1 MSRRGRCHDHVLS
14 RRSIMQSTTGREYF
28 SLIHNLLLCFRL
40 ALSYTSVWSFI
51 SSSFPTQHRSVPPNR
66 PCSLLPL
73 FAMSHNVFPSPNY
86 GDRRSNES
94 YDEKA
99 TVDMIDRVET
109 ANTQGLQRTEAPE
122 LVRNMSPEERAHA
135 EKVLV
140 RKIDFR
146 LMPMLVLMYILN
158 YLDRNNIASARL
170 AGLETDLALTSS
182 QYETSVSILFV
193 GYLLMQSMSD
203 SEGLQQYI
211 F

>member
-1 MSRRGRCHDHVLS
+1 
-14 RRSIMQSTTGREYF
+14 
-28 SLIHNLLLCFRL
+28 
-40 ALSYTSVWSFI
+40 
-51 SSSFPTQHRSVPPNR
+51 
-66 PCSLLPL
+66 
-73 FAMSHNVFPSPNY
+73 MSHNVFPSPNY
-86 GDRRSNES
+86 GGRRSNES

-109 ANTQGLQRTEAPE
+109 ANTQGLQRMEAPE

-135 EKVLV
+135 EKMLV

-203 SEGLQQYI
+203 SQGLQQYI

>member
-1 MSRRGRCHDHVLS
+1 
-14 RRSIMQSTTGREYF
+14 
-28 SLIHNLLLCFRL
+28 
-40 ALSYTSVWSFI
+40 
-51 SSSFPTQHRSVPPNR
+51 
-66 PCSLLPL
+66 
-73 FAMSHNVFPSPNY
+73 MSHNVFTTPNY
-86 GDRRSNES
+86 GDRRSSEV

-99 TVDMIDRVET
+99 AVDMIDRVET
-109 ANTQGLQRTEAPE
+109 ANTTPGLTRAEAPE

-193 GYLLMQSMSD
+193 GYLLMQSKSGHHDFTEFHSD
-203 SEGLQQYI
+203 GTSPFQSFPQQNRQTCFVSPSSDVCLGCHLNLHSCRPKLRWTCSSQI
-211 F
+211 CAR

>member
-1 MSRRGRCHDHVLS
+1 
-14 RRSIMQSTTGREYF
+14 
-28 SLIHNLLLCFRL
+28 
-40 ALSYTSVWSFI
+40 
-51 SSSFPTQHRSVPPNR
+51 
-66 PCSLLPL
+66 
-73 FAMSHNVFPSPNY
+73 MSHNVFTTPNY
-86 GDRRSNES
+86 GDRRSSEV

-99 TVDMIDRVET
+99 AVDMLDRVET
-109 ANTQGLQRTEAPE
+109 ANTTPGLTRTEAPE

-193 GYLLMQSMSD
+193 GYLLMQSKSGCHGPTSFHAKD
-203 SEGLQQYI
+203 NSSFQSVSQQDWQTRSI
-211 F
+211 SPSGDVHLGSHLNMHSCR

>member
-1 MSRRGRCHDHVLS
+1 
-14 RRSIMQSTTGREYF
+14 
-28 SLIHNLLLCFRL
+28 
-40 ALSYTSVWSFI
+40 
-51 SSSFPTQHRSVPPNR
+51 
-66 PCSLLPL
+66 
-73 FAMSHNVFPSPNY
+73 MSHNVFTSPNY
-86 GDRRSNES
+86 GDRRSSEV

-99 TVDMIDRVET
+99 AVDMIDRVET
-109 ANTQGLQRTEAPE
+109 ANTTPGLTRTEAPE

-193 GYLLMQSMSD
+193 GYLLMQIPSNLFLNKIGKPALYLPAVMCVWGVISTCTAAVQ
-203 SEGLQQYI
+203 SFGGLVAVRFVLGFVEAAY